1 MALVHGRSPDGET
14 TIGTNPVLIGGK
26 NSGNKAQTL
35 SVNNDGS
42 LKVNGVIDG
51 IPVVAAGKKTDADST
66 DRTITTNGFTRIS
79 VINDGPA
86 ELRLA
91 VDESTLNGSKIIYV
105 SDAEGFDLDIAG
117 KTIHYS
123 TTNNTC
129 SFRYVLR

>member
-1 MALVHGRSPDGET
+1 MALVHGMNREGEEVKS
-14 TIGTNPVLIGGK
+14 TNPVLIGGK

-35 SVNNDGS
+35 SVNNDGA
-42 LKVNGVIDG
+42 LKVNSVIEG

-117 KTIHYS
+117 ETLHYS
-123 TTNNTC
+123 TTNDAC